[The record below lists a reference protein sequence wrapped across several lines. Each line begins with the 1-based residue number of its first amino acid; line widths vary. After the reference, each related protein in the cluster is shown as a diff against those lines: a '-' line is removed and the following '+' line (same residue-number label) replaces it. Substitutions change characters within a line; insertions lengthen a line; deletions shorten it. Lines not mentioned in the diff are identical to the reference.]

1 MTESAAQSLIVRV
14 ERSFAAPPS
23 RVYNAW
29 LDPEIVKVWM
39 APGPFKVARA
49 EIEPRVGGRYR
60 IWHASDGEIAGGW
73 GSEILELV
81 PEQRLVFAWGIAGP
95 DREAG
100 PVFDSRLTVTFAEN
114 DAGGTDLTLV
124 HEHLDE
130 FAAAMPEVAGQF
142 EAGWQIVLE
151 KLAAL

>member
-1 MTESAAQSLIVRV
+1 MTDAVAPPLIVHI
-14 ERSFAAPPS
+14 ERTFSAPPA
-23 RVYNAW
+23 RVYGAW

-49 EIEPRVGGRYR
+49 EIEPHVGGHYR
-60 IWHASDGEIAGGW
+60 IWHASGDEIAGGW
-73 GSEILELV
+73 ESEILELV
-81 PEQRLVFAWGIAGP
+81 PDQRIVFAWGIAGP

-114 DAGGTDLTLV
+114 DEGGTDLTLL

-130 FAAAMPEVAGQF
+130 FAAAMPDVAAQF
-142 EAGWQIVLE
+142 EPGWQMVLD
-151 KLAAL
+151 KLATL